1 MVTEYF
7 FSNRQMADIAADLGV
22 TESRV
27 SQLRGEALKMLRDGM
42 NSQLEPDAEVTPDLS
57 GRAGAARV
65 AYFANIAERS
75 TMNGRLAKTTPRADI
90 RPEAAIGRS
99 RTA

>member
-1 MVTEYF
+1 VTEYF

-27 SQLRGEALKMLRDGM
+27 SQLRGEALKLLRDGM
-42 NSQLEPDAEVTPDLS
+42 NSQLDPELSAEVEQT
-57 GRAGAARV
+57 GRAGATRV
-65 AYFANIAERS
+65 AYFAAIAERS
-75 TMNGRLAKTTPRADI
+75 TMTGRLAKTSPRAEVLPD
-90 RPEAAIGRS
+90 AAIGRS